1 MVKLNVL
8 TEKNDNLKD
17 ENNNHLFRIS
27 IILIKRKKILYNFYS
42 RNIAV
47 RGRRLVPKQVMD
59 IEEMYIHRKLPY
71 IFQTMCSNI

>member
-1 MVKLNVL
+1 MVKRNVL

-17 ENNNHLFRIS
+17 GNNNHLFRIF
-27 IILIKRKKILYNFYS
+27 IILKILYNFYS